1 MEDETSKTPAPSPS
15 PFRKQQFLQES
26 PKWLIPTI
34 VAVVVICSVATY
46 LLSFHSPNAMS
57 APPAIIVSACPD
69 LPSGMRRIKSDF
81 GTRFDASEKTFTVDA
96 GLRDMPPGML
106 YVVKLKSADA
116 NIVVWRD
123 DDIFR
128 NLKTAY
134 PVFSKHVEERNIR
147 TSTERVFGTDRW
159 GYLQSGERWRYVR
172 FSSGDAVGYE
182 PTLPKQASMLD
193 QVIGSACFSRDAS
206 FPK

>member
-1 MEDETSKTPAPSPS
+1 VTSRSPAPSPP
-15 PFRKQQFLQES
+15 PFVRQQFLQAS
-26 PKWLIPTI
+26 PKWVIPTI
-34 VAVVVICSVATY
+34 VAAVLIFSVATY
-46 LLSFHSPNAMS
+46 LLSFHSPHAMS
-57 APPAIIVSACPD
+57 VPPAIIVSACPD
-69 LPSGMRRIKSDF
+69 LPSGMRRNRSDF
-81 GTRFDASEKTFTVDA
+81 GTQFDASEKAFTVHA
-96 GLRDMPPGML
+96 GLRDMPPGKL
-106 YVVKLKSADA
+106 YVVKLKDGDA
-116 NIVVWRD
+116 KRVVWRD

-134 PVFSKHVEERNIR
+134 PFFSKHVEERNIR

-182 PTLPKQASMLD
+182 STPPKQASMLD
-193 QVIGSACFSRDAS
+193 QSTGSACFSRDAS